1 MARSLFS
8 SCSVAVKR
16 FAVLLACWL
25 LTGCSALQLDPSAT
39 DLALTA
45 STDTKAA
52 QAVAP
57 SQVVKV
63 QIRAAG
69 RSPEVQEISW
79 REGMF
84 IGDALDETGLTRRFR
99 RMDLHLLRYNA
110 HGLAKMDS
118 RYEHKLAKV
127 HPRFDYALHPGDHLV
142 VTEDTTT
149 VLHDMLNSL
158 VPFAGPASR

>member
-1 MARSLFS
+1 MARSPFPCYSL
-8 SCSVAVKR
+8 AVKR
-16 FAVLLACWL
+16 FAVLLACGM

-45 STDTKAA
+45 GSDTKAA
-52 QAVAP
+52 QAVSA
-57 SQVVKV
+57 SQTVKV

-84 IGDALDETGLTRRFR
+84 IGDALNETGLTRRFR

-110 HGLAKMDS
+110 HGLAKLDS
-118 RYEHKLAKV
+118 RYERKLGKV

-149 VLHDMLNSL
+149 ALHDMLNGL